1 MLGGISVLGQLE
13 VLLDKGV
20 VDGLQ
25 LGMGGGSI
33 LDLGDCP
40 HTVFVLLQL
49 PAERGGGLVQVR
61 NCGIQILNGVQ
72 RMGFQI
78 VHRPFDFLKVPNSA
92 FQFCLA
98 RPITALLIAEI
109 EVVHQQVGQ
118 RGLFRLFQSV
128 QKKPLLFV
136 QVCDPVL
143 QTTNCTADGLHQAV
157 GGSNVPVE
165 ISEKCFDSPFFHLVC
180 SRAEMNGRYLLDA
193 ALPLKGAQVNTFRSA
208 SSLQIA
214 VCDGLPTVPPDLGIL
229 LVVPVHRVFL
239 VALPV
244 ARRELDALAVLVKV
258 VDLSGFWKPLAVRVH
273 CPERQQNVGVWVSIF
288 LVVNG
293 KVGDHALGNKLLLTK
308 FLYHGEI
315 LFFRNLH
322 RKCQHD
328 APGKLGVPLVLHGF
342 HGVPEGCPVCISG
355 RRMGRQHDFGMDKFF
370 LLVVEFRFLVVL
382 VEQPFAALVSGPG
395 NSGLPLAA
403 LNDGNFEM
411 RTRNRHHPLMTF
423 ESFSCKNHGI
433 MVLLFWISK
442 QKAGEPMSERKS
454 QQELDFERKHEED
467 LQRLRGLRLIDDDFM
482 AAVFEERA
490 CAEFLLQIIL
500 KRNDLTVKEVHGQ
513 YSIKNLQGRSVRLD
527 ILAVDRENRAY
538 NIEVQRSDR
547 GASEKRARY
556 NSSLLDANLTDA
568 GDDYDALNE
577 TYVIFITEN
586 DVLKAGLPIY
596 HVDRTVR
603 ETGTFFNDQA
613 HIVYVNSQIKDETAL
628 GKLMHDFF
636 CTNSK
641 DMNYSILAQRVRYFK
656 EDTKG
661 VAAMCRAMEK
671 MRDETEHE
679 TSVKHALAML
689 ADGVPCEKVAKYT
702 DLSIEE
708 VRALAEKKSA

>member
-1 MLGGISVLGQLE
+1 MDGRSVLDLSNRTHP
-13 VLLDKGV
+13 VL
-20 VDGLQ
+20 
-25 LGMGGGSI
+25 
-33 LDLGDCP
+33 
-40 HTVFVLLQL
+40 VLLQL
-49 PAERGGGLVQVR
+49 LAERGGGLAQVFDCGVQVLDR
-61 NCGIQILNGVQ
+61 VQGVS
-72 RMGFQI
+72 FQI
-78 VHRPFDFLKVPNSA
+78 IDCLHDFGKVTGST
-92 FQFCLA
+92 FYLRLA
-98 RPITALLIAEI
+98 RPIAALLIAEVEI
-109 EVVHQQVGQ
+109 IHQQVGQ
-118 RGLFRLFQSV
+118 RGFLRLFQSV
-128 QKKPLLFV
+128 QKKLLLFI
-136 QVCDPVL
+136 QICDPAL
-143 QTTNCTADGLHQAV
+143 QTTDGTADGLHQAV
-157 GGSNVPVE
+157 SGSNIPVQVA
-165 ISEKCFDSPFFHLVC
+165 EKGLHPTLFHLVC
-180 SRAEMNGRYLLDA
+180 GGAEMDGRYLLD
-193 ALPLKGAQVNTFRSA
+193 ALPLKGAQVNTFWSA
-208 SSLQIA
+208 SSFQIA
-214 VCDGLPTVPPDLGIL
+214 VGDGLPAMPPDLGVL
-229 LVVPVHRVFL
+229 LVVPVHSVFL

-244 ARRELDALAVLVKV
+244 PGREPDALTVLVKV
-258 VDLSGFWKPLAVRVH
+258 VDLSGFREPLAVFVH
-273 CPERQQNVGVWVSIF
+273 CPERQQNVGVWVAIS
-288 LVVNG
+288 LVVDG
-293 KVGDHALGNKLLLTK
+293 KIGNHALGYELLLTK
-308 FLYHGEI
+308 IFKHGKI
-315 LFFRNLH
+315 LFFRHLH
-322 RKCQHD
+322 RECQHD
-328 APGKLGVPLVLHGF
+328 AAGKLGVPLVLHSF
-342 HGVPEGCPVCISG
+342 YGVPERCPVCISG
-355 RRMGRQHDFGMDKFF
+355 RRMGWQHDLGVDKLF

-382 VEQPFAALVSGPG
+382 AEQPFAALVSGPG
-395 NSGLPLAA
+395 NSGLSLAA

-411 RTRNRHHPLMTF
+411 RTRNRHHLLMTF

-500 KRNDLTVKEVHGQ
+500 KRDDLTVKEVHGQ

-556 NSSLLDANLTDA
+556 NSSLLDANLTDV

-596 HVDRTVR
+596 HVDRTIR

>member
-1 MLGGISVLGQLE
+1 MVATSFSRLG
-13 VLLDKGV
+13 
-20 VDGLQ
+20 
-25 LGMGGGSI
+25 
-33 LDLGDCP
+33 
-40 HTVFVLLQL
+40 
-49 PAERGGGLVQVR
+49 
-61 NCGIQILNGVQ
+61 
-72 RMGFQI
+72 
-78 VHRPFDFLKVPNSA
+78 
-92 FQFCLA
+92 
-98 RPITALLIAEI
+98 
-109 EVVHQQVGQ
+109 
-118 RGLFRLFQSV
+118 
-128 QKKPLLFV
+128 
-136 QVCDPVL
+136 
-143 QTTNCTADGLHQAV
+143 
-157 GGSNVPVE
+157 
-165 ISEKCFDSPFFHLVC
+165 
-180 SRAEMNGRYLLDA
+180 
-193 ALPLKGAQVNTFRSA
+193 
-208 SSLQIA
+208 
-214 VCDGLPTVPPDLGIL
+214 
-229 LVVPVHRVFL
+229 
-239 VALPV
+239 
-244 ARRELDALAVLVKV
+244 
-258 VDLSGFWKPLAVRVH
+258 
-273 CPERQQNVGVWVSIF
+273 
-288 LVVNG
+288 
-293 KVGDHALGNKLLLTK
+293 
-308 FLYHGEI
+308 I
-315 LFFRNLH
+315 LFFRNFH
-322 RKCQHD
+322 RERQHD
-328 APGKLGVPLVLHGF
+328 AAGKLRVPLVLYGF
-342 HGVPEGCPVCISG
+342 HSVPECLPVCISG
-355 RRMGRQHDFGMDKFF
+355 RGMGWQHDFSMNQFF

-382 VEQPFAALVSGPG
+382 AEQPFAALIGGTSNGR
-395 NSGLPLAA
+395 LPLAA
-403 LNDGNFEM
+403 LDDGNFEM

-433 MVLLFWISK
+433 MVLLLWISK

-500 KRNDLTVKEVHGQ
+500 KRDDLTVKEVHGQ

-568 GDDYDALNE
+568 GDDYNALNE

-603 ETGTFFNDQA
+603 ETGTVFNDQA

-641 DMNYSILAQRVRYFK
+641 DMNYPILAQRVRYFK

-689 ADGVPCEKVAKYT
+689 ADGMPYEKVAKYSE
-702 DLSIEE
+702 LPIEE

>member
-1 MLGGISVLGQLE
+1 
-13 VLLDKGV
+13 
-20 VDGLQ
+20 
-25 LGMGGGSI
+25 
-33 LDLGDCP
+33 
-40 HTVFVLLQL
+40 
-49 PAERGGGLVQVR
+49 
-61 NCGIQILNGVQ
+61 
-72 RMGFQI
+72 MGFQI
-78 VHRPFDFLKVPNSA
+78 VHRLFDFLKIPDSA

-98 RPITALLIAEI
+98 RPTAAPLVAEV
-109 EVVHQQVGQ
+109 EVVHQQIRK
-118 RGLFRLFQSV
+118 RGLLCLFQSV
-128 QKKPLLFV
+128 QKNLLLFV
-136 QVCDPVL
+136 QVCDPAL
-143 QTTNCTADGLHQAV
+143 QPTNCTADGLHQAV
-157 GGSNVPVE
+157 GGSNVPVQVA
-165 ISEKCFDSPFFHLVC
+165 EKSFDAALFHLVC
-180 SRAEMNGRYLLDA
+180 GGAEMDGRYLLD
-193 ALPLKGAQVNTFRSA
+193 ALPLKGAQVNTFWSA
-208 SSLQIA
+208 SSFQIA
-214 VCDGLPTVPPDLGIL
+214 VGDGLPAMPPDLGVL

-244 ARRELDALAVLVKV
+244 PGREPDALTVLVKV
-258 VDLSGFWKPLAVRVH
+258 VYLSGFWKPLAVFVH
-273 CPERQQNVGVWVSIF
+273 CPERQQNVGVWVAIS
-288 LVVNG
+288 LVVDSKIDN
-293 KVGDHALGNKLLLTK
+293 HPFGNKLLLTK
-308 FLYHGEI
+308 FFYHGEI
-315 LFFRNLH
+315 LFFRHLH

-342 HGVPEGCPVCISG
+342 HGVPEGRPVCISG
-355 RRMGRQHDFGMDKFF
+355 RRMGRQHDLGVDKLF

-382 VEQPFAALVSGPG
+382 AEQPFAALISSPG

-403 LNDGNFEM
+403 LDDGNFEM
-411 RTRNRHHPLMTF
+411 RTRNRYHPLMTF

-500 KRNDLTVKEVHGQ
+500 KRDDLTVKEVHGQ

-596 HVDRTVR
+596 HVDRIVR
-603 ETGTFFNDQA
+603 ETGTAFNDQA

>member
-1 MLGGISVLGQLE
+1 
-13 VLLDKGV
+13 
-20 VDGLQ
+20 
-25 LGMGGGSI
+25 
-33 LDLGDCP
+33 
-40 HTVFVLLQL
+40 
-49 PAERGGGLVQVR
+49 
-61 NCGIQILNGVQ
+61 
-72 RMGFQI
+72 
-78 VHRPFDFLKVPNSA
+78 
-92 FQFCLA
+92 
-98 RPITALLIAEI
+98 
-109 EVVHQQVGQ
+109 
-118 RGLFRLFQSV
+118 
-128 QKKPLLFV
+128 
-136 QVCDPVL
+136 
-143 QTTNCTADGLHQAV
+143 
-157 GGSNVPVE
+157 
-165 ISEKCFDSPFFHLVC
+165 
-180 SRAEMNGRYLLDA
+180 
-193 ALPLKGAQVNTFRSA
+193 
-208 SSLQIA
+208 
-214 VCDGLPTVPPDLGIL
+214 
-229 LVVPVHRVFL
+229 
-239 VALPV
+239 
-244 ARRELDALAVLVKV
+244 
-258 VDLSGFWKPLAVRVH
+258 
-273 CPERQQNVGVWVSIF
+273 
-288 LVVNG
+288 
-293 KVGDHALGNKLLLTK
+293 
-308 FLYHGEI
+308 
-315 LFFRNLH
+315 
-322 RKCQHD
+322 
-328 APGKLGVPLVLHGF
+328 
-342 HGVPEGCPVCISG
+342 
-355 RRMGRQHDFGMDKFF
+355 
-370 LLVVEFRFLVVL
+370 
-382 VEQPFAALVSGPG
+382 
-395 NSGLPLAA
+395 
-403 LNDGNFEM
+403 
-411 RTRNRHHPLMTF
+411 
-423 ESFSCKNHGI
+423 
-433 MVLLFWISK
+433 
-442 QKAGEPMSERKS
+442 MSERKS

-500 KRNDLTVKEVHGQ
+500 KRDDLTVKEVHGQ

-603 ETGTFFNDQA
+603 ETGTAFNDQAHIVYVNSQIKDETALGKLMHDFFCTNSKDMNYSILAQRVRYFKEDTKGVAAMCRAMEKMRDETEHETSVKHALAMLADGVPCEKVAKYA

>member
-1 MLGGISVLGQLE
+1 
-13 VLLDKGV
+13 
-20 VDGLQ
+20 
-25 LGMGGGSI
+25 
-33 LDLGDCP
+33 
-40 HTVFVLLQL
+40 
-49 PAERGGGLVQVR
+49 
-61 NCGIQILNGVQ
+61 
-72 RMGFQI
+72 MGFQI
-78 VHRPFDFLKVPNSA
+78 VHSPFNFLKVPDSA

-98 RPITALLIAEI
+98 RPIAALLIAEV
-109 EVVHQQVGQ
+109 EVVHQKVGQ

-128 QKKPLLFV
+128 QKNLLLFG
-136 QVCDPVL
+136 QVCDPAL
-143 QTTNCTADGLHQAV
+143 QPTDGAADGLHQAV
-157 GGSNVPVE
+157 GCTNIPVQVA
-165 ISEKCFDSPFFHLVC
+165 EKGFHSTLFHLVR
-180 SRAEMNGRYLLDA
+180 SRAEMDGRYLLD
-193 ALPLKGAQVNTFRSA
+193 ALPLKGAQVNTLRSA
-208 SSLQIA
+208 CSFQIA
-214 VCDGLPTVPPDLGIL
+214 VGDGLPAMPPDLGVL

-244 ARRELDALAVLVKV
+244 AGGEPDALAVLVKV
-258 VDLSGFWKPLAVRVH
+258 VNLSGFRKPPAVFIH
-273 CPERQQNVGVWVSIF
+273 CPERQQNVGVWVSIS
-288 LVVNG
+288 LVVDG
-293 KVGDHALGNKLLLTK
+293 KVSNHAFGNKLLLTK
-308 FLYHGEI
+308 IFEHGKI
-315 LFFRNLH
+315 LVFRNFS

-328 APGKLGVPLVLHGF
+328 MPGKLGVPLVLHGF

-355 RRMGRQHDFGMDKFF
+355 RRMGRQHDLGVDKFF

-382 VEQPFAALVSGPG
+382 TEQPFAALVSGPG

-403 LNDGNFEM
+403 LDDGDFEM
-411 RTRNRHHPLMTF
+411 RTRNRHHLLMTF

-442 QKAGEPMSERKS
+442 QKAGEPMPERKS

-500 KRNDLTVKEVHGQ
+500 KRDDLTVKEVHGQ

-596 HVDRTVR
+596 HVDRTIR

-679 TSVKHALAML
+679 TSIKHALAML